1 MIDDAEPHPAS
12 PGTPPT
18 PLTAAAGLQR
28 ADAGLLDAIGH
39 DLTPSLEQ
47 AHGIVQDFVRS
58 GRIGRSQ
65 VQLLAAALDEARTVA
80 LQIQQLGQLS
90 AHPQARPLP
99 TALRADIL
107 VSQSLAR
114 QMPKLQR
121 QRVQLAPQHATPAW
135 VHMDR
140 ELLPRLIDAAIG
152 WCCRPDHRLTVTLE
166 PSGDLHVVLLRLR
179 LQPGRADTSQPEP
192 TAQLSW
198 HLLEALARQQGVR
211 LQQQQHGADTVLTL
225 GLSKS
230 TNAAPDPLPG
240 DLLTSHDSLLT
251 SDGAPLLHQRVLL
264 VTRHEEVRAEV
275 EHVCASLGAAV
286 DWVATGA
293 AAERQF
299 AQVLPDLVLIDAR
312 NADAALVRLQQR
324 AMAATQ
330 ELPWIEIAQD
340 ASSASLTQWI
350 REDGL
355 TLHNLRT
362 QLAATL
368 LHGLSRVRP
377 R

>member
-1 MIDDAEPHPAS
+1 MIDDAEPDPARPS
-12 PGTPPT
+12 TPPT
-18 PLTAAAGLQR
+18 ASTAAAGPRR
-28 ADAGLLDAIGH
+28 AEAGLLGAIGQE
-39 DLTPSLEQ
+39 LTPSLDQ

-65 VQLLAAALDEARTVA
+65 VQRLAAALDEARAVA
-80 LQIQQLGQLS
+80 QQIQQLGQLGAH
-90 AHPQARPLP
+90 AHPRPLP

-140 ELLPRLIDAAIG
+140 DLLPRLIDAAIG

-166 PSGDLHVVLLRLR
+166 PSGDLNVLLLRLR
-179 LQPGRADTSQPEP
+179 LQPGSADAAPAEP
-192 TAQLSW
+192 TSQLSW
-198 HLLEALARQQGVR
+198 HLLEALSRQQGVR

-230 TNAAPDPLPG
+230 TIAAPDPPPG
-240 DLLTSHDSLLT
+240 DLLTSRDSLLT

-264 VTRHEEVRAEV
+264 VTRHEEVRTEV

-312 NADAALVRLQQR
+312 NADAALARLQQR
-324 AMAATQ
+324 AMTAAQ

-350 REDGL
+350 RDDGL

-368 LHGLSRVRP
+368 LHGLSRARP